1 MIRTLLV
8 DDDALTLELHR
19 DYVARLDGFEVVGEC
34 SGARAAVSAVL
45 DRQGAEAFDLILLD
59 ITMPDGSG
67 IDVLRALRA
76 RAASVDVIA
85 VTGVRDAETVRQMA
99 ALGVFHYLV
108 KPFPFAVFAERMEQ
122 YRSHREQA
130 RTTDG
135 EATQAEIDALLG
147 RSTGTISLPK
157 GLSAASLDRV
167 STAVRATGPLSAS
180 EAAERLGMSRVAVRR
195 YLEHLAAEGVVTR
208 SARYGARGRPETEY
222 RWNRGAAH
230 GV

>member
-1 MIRTLLV
+1 MIRTLIV

-19 DYVARLDGFEVVGEC
+19 DYLARLEGFEASGEC

-45 DRQGAEAFDLILLD
+45 DHRGPEAFDLVLLD

-85 VTGVRDAETVRQMA
+85 ITGVRDAETVRQMA
-99 ALGVFHYLV
+99 ALGVFQYLV
-108 KPFPFAVFAERMEQ
+108 KPFPFAVFKERMEQ
-122 YRSHREQA
+122 YRAYRDQA

-147 RSTGTISLPK
+147 RATGAIPLPK
-157 GLSAASLDRV
+157 GLSATSLDRV
-167 STAVRATGPLSAS
+167 TAALRTTGPLSAS
-180 EAAERLGMSRVAVRR
+180 EAAEHLGMSRVAVRR
-195 YLEHLAAEGVVTR
+195 YLEHLAAEGVLTR
-208 SARYGARGRPETEY
+208 TARYGARGRPEAEY
-222 RWNRGAAH
+222 HWNRSVGDA
-230 GV
+230 